1 MRGRMLVEAAA
12 ICWWV
17 AACSNAMPPTAE
29 ATLTNSS
36 PSTLLGPTEAPVSTA
51 PVEGG
56 CGATQVFAGPGPDA
70 ALGLANNSWASAT
83 PPEAGI
89 VAYFWYMPPGVS
101 FASRSMNDAPKVLW
115 ISHDERGHLLI
126 AAHPLGATEPLVR
139 FEVPPAAAPAGNYPS
154 SIALPTAGCWHFE
167 LTLGSA
173 RAAMDLSVAPG
184 PTPTP

>member
-1 MRGRMLVEAAA
+1 MRGRRLVGAAA
-12 ICWWV
+12 VSLLV
-17 AACSNAMPPTAE
+17 AACSNTTPPTSGP
-29 ATLTNSS
+29 TPTNAS
-36 PSTLLGPTEAPVSTA
+36 PSTLAGPTEVAVSTT

-70 ALGLANNSWASAT
+70 TLGLADNPWASAT
-83 PPEAGI
+83 PAEAGI
-89 VAYFWYMPPGVS
+89 VAYFWYEPPGVI

-139 FEVPPAAAPAGNYPS
+139 FEVPPAAAPPGNYPS
-154 SIALPTAGCWHFE
+154 SIALPTAGCWHFD

-173 RAAMDLSVAPG
+173 RAAMDLSVVPRPP
-184 PTPTP
+184 PTP